1 MATTVYELTGSMRNI
16 ETDAKAL
23 LFPRLQTCVAVIA
36 NTSKV
41 LVGMHL
47 TIANKQDLGATINKF
62 REKIPETCAVYV
74 VGAFAH
80 WEGRTFSEFT
90 AVSQMLYR
98 YDTSPHGHV
107 DVLATRGQGYE
118 VDFTFKPQDAAE
130 NNYAPISPSSIK
142 PVAA

>member
-16 ETDAKAL
+16 ETDANAL

-47 TIANKQDLGATINKF
+47 TIANKDNLEATIVKF
-62 REKIPETCAVYV
+62 REKITDTCAVYV
-74 VGAFAH
+74 AGAFTH
-80 WEGRTFSEFT
+80 WPGHDFGEFSS
-90 AVSQMLYR
+90 VSGLLYR
-98 YDTSPHGHV
+98 YDTSVHGHV
-107 DVLATRGQGYE
+107 DLLAKRGQGYE
-118 VDFTFKPQDAAE
+118 VDFTFKAQGASE
-130 NNYAPISPSSIK
+130 NNYAPIPPSKIT